1 MAVLTKPRIAA
12 VEDADA
18 NSRAVIGNN
27 NPPIDEQIVVDL
39 AEALATAGLTSR
51 IAELIASAGRA
62 SAITTP
68 DIAGR
73 YADLIKQMV
82 AAGKAVDAERE
93 KLNRPLLN
101 AQRALKGRADAIKT
115 PLEVEEVA
123 ARAKVRAYDA
133 EQAEIERKARAAVEL
148 AERKAREEAEAE
160 RRRLQAIADEQARQ
174 ERLRLQAIADEA
186 ARVERLRRQAIEDE
200 RAAAEAREAAT
211 VVVEVETVEVEA
223 PVVAVGVIYTPTA
236 PEPLRTQIQGDMGA
250 KVARVTTWH
259 HRILSVRQ
267 LPDTILKHAKVVEA
281 LDKVIAAQVR
291 GGAREMKG
299 CEIYSETGT
308 AIR

>member
-1 MAVLTKPRIAA
+1 MAIMQRARPELEVATNP
-12 VEDADA
+12 
-18 NSRAVIGNN
+18 RAVIGSNR
-27 NPPIDEQIVVDL
+27 PPIDEQIVIDL
-39 AEALATAGLTSR
+39 AEALATEGLTAR
-51 IAELIASAGRA
+51 ISELIASAGRA
-62 SAITTP
+62 PNITSP
-68 DIAGR
+68 EIAGR

-82 AAGKAVDAERE
+82 AAGKAVEAERE

-101 AQRALKGRADAIKT
+101 AQRALKGRADAIT
-115 PLEVEEVA
+115 APLKDAETE
-123 ARAKVRAYDA
+123 ARAKVRRYDA
-133 EQAEIERKARAAVEL
+133 EQEELERQARLKREAE
-148 AERKAREEAEAE
+148 ERKAREEAEAE

-186 ARVERLRRQAIEDE
+186 ARKERLRLQAIEDE
-200 RAAAEAREAAT
+200 RAAREAREAAT
-211 VVVEVETVEVEA
+211 VVVEAETVEVAA
-223 PVVAVGVIYTPTA
+223 PVVEVEVAYTPTA
-236 PEPLRTQIQGDMGA
+236 PEPERAVIQGDMGA

-267 LPDTILKHAKVVEA
+267 LPDSILKHAKVIEA

-291 GGAREMKG
+291 GGTREMKG